1 MSSVEEIDSLAEC
14 LYANP
19 DRSARQQAEERLNA
33 LTHENA
39 DVAPLKAIF
48 AQSSN
53 QYALLF
59 AAQGVVVWYKAN
71 RKWLSDDQRYEV
83 VVQMCGGCVQRVSL
97 AGAPRHVVLALMG
110 SFAKLTK
117 LCFEKGNFLLEAP
130 TFALQM
136 LFDTSASYSRRV
148 NQNGG
153 CGTMTG
159 GGAAGEGRTN
169 AQHNPSTSS
178 GGNGGGGSSGS
189 TPLPAGA
196 SSGNLGGF
204 FTGFTLIN
212 CSRVPR
218 TTLNSDAERS
228 KLYYTAL
235 VLLATLVTEF
245 SKYDSSKQ
253 LTYMNFSTHRRSSNN
268 FRDECLLDVFV
279 AALSELEDVSY
290 ASSTLGEVLELLK
303 SVMTFDFMAIT
314 VDETEEALSS
324 QYPSTWK
331 EILLSQSTQ
340 QVLWGQH
347 AALPFPYCETVLVG
361 LTSLCGIRRTFFDST
376 EERVRYLDGILGN
389 LVNTMQLTDGRLQV
403 PSYVSE
409 LGEACYRLVSPFGYR
424 DLHLSSAFQPFVSG
438 VRSISLEVF
447 RIPFGQ
453 PGSFTTATTLLNFW
467 SRLAT
472 SRRTF
477 SMSEESPEDLEL
489 VAPELVRCFF
499 ESRMQS
505 PSSSGGSSDTH
516 NTDATVYSMETDE
529 DFEATL
535 DSILS
540 QTDAVGNLAV
550 LDHARTMELLAE
562 YVTRTLGASVLNSA
576 SATAWLFYTAAGL
589 VRHVLSS
596 VERPAV
602 DACSLFFV
610 FCVDCANHRR
620 SSGGATMG
628 SPLYSPFVERAL
640 LHFLTMTQSVLSS
653 SRLHEELGTVVT
665 NVFESRTALFQFIL
679 NNTGHNIMR
688 GVNGSHDE
696 ESAQIIRESIELIR
710 NACMDIPSTMLAELR
725 LELPPVVE
733 LPLAQSRQTYKLRTN
748 LYAMLWRL
756 SSGGTAYSSDALL
769 TFVQPVELCIQSTL
783 GGGGGND
790 PLYTAGWMRDLRGVV
805 LALRDSADGLSD
817 VVEWVCDHASSFHEC
832 LNRPAAQS
840 SMVIVSFLRFLEELV
855 TQIGG
860 RYTLPCCTAHNSC
873 GLLLFRHVCTLM
885 QSVIERSIT
894 DEHIQRVTSQGG
906 GGMVDGAYEVM
917 LKPLAL
923 SFSILRKCIQGGFV
937 PLGAMYYYNDDTY
950 DNMLLGMLRMVGVF
964 PFVYFK
970 EYSKVSFAVVNMLRT
985 VTEEFA
991 FRPLTKLDAG
1001 ELEKVI
1007 SFVVYL
1013 CEDVDTQTGTLLHG
1027 LSFLSFVAGL
1037 IREVKALSTQA
1048 VSPALDAR
1056 THGMSGTPPPSP
1068 MQLPS
1073 FYASP
1078 SGRLSGTPGSIGG
1091 RSGGGGGCGGGGG
1104 RSAGPSPPRSTRLA
1118 REALARTLEPFSSL
1132 WERLISVAMNVIVCQ
1147 DRALSVSCAVVYPI
1161 FETHPPF
1168 WFSFVEGFVGTYPER
1183 KQGTVREALSAL
1195 SHAAESQD
1203 KFFSEVFTF
1212 RQAMR
1217 NL

>member
-1 MSSVEEIDSLAEC
+1 MGSVEEINALAEC

-19 DRSARQQAEERLNA
+19 DRSARQQAEERLNT
-33 LTHENA
+33 LTQENA
-39 DVAPLKAIF
+39 DVTPLKAIF
-48 AQSSN
+48 AQSSC

-59 AAQGVVVWYKAN
+59 VAQGVVKWFKAN
-71 RKWLSDDQRYEV
+71 RKWLSEEQRYDV

-97 AGAPRHVVLALMG
+97 AGAPRHVVLALM
-110 SFAKLTK
+110 SAYAKLTK
-117 LCFEKGNFLLEAP
+117 LCFEMGNFLNDAV

-136 LFDTSASYSRRV
+136 LYDTSPAYSRHV

-153 CGTMTG
+153 CGT
-159 GGAAGEGRTN
+159 AGPSESN
-169 AQHNPSTSS
+169 AQS
-178 GGNGGGGSSGS
+178 GGCAGSSGS
-189 TPLPAGA
+189 TPRPAGS
-196 SSGNLGGF
+196 SSGAGG
-204 FTGFTLIN
+204 TGIVGYGLIN
-212 CSRVPR
+212 HSRLPH
-218 TTLNSDAERS
+218 TMLSSDEERS
-228 KLYYTAL
+228 RLNHIAL
-235 VLLATLVTEF
+235 VLLSTLVNEF

-253 LTYMNFSTHRRSSNN
+253 QTFMNFSTHRRCSNN
-268 FRDECLLDVFV
+268 FRDECLLDVFT
-279 AALSELEDVSY
+279 AAIAELEEVNY
-290 ASSTLGEVLELLK
+290 ASVTIAEVLELVK
-303 SVMTFDFMAIT
+303 DIMTFDFMAIT
-314 VDETEEALSS
+314 VDETEEALSA
-324 QYPSTWK
+324 QFPSTWK
-331 EILLSQSTQ
+331 EVLLAPRTQ

-347 AALPFPYCETVLVG
+347 AALPFPFCGTLLTG

-376 EERVRYLDGILGN
+376 DDRVHYLDSTLGY
-389 LVNTMQLTDGRLQV
+389 LVNIMQLTDGRLKV

-409 LGEACYRLVSPFGYR
+409 LGESCYRLVAPFGYR
-424 DLHLSSAFQPFVSG
+424 DLHLSCAFQPFMNG
-438 VRSISLEVF
+438 VRAISLDVF

-477 SMSEESPEDLEL
+477 SLSEDSPKDLEL
-489 VAPELVRCFF
+489 ISPELVACFF
-499 ESRMQS
+499 ESRMQG
-505 PSSSGGSSDTH
+505 SSSRGGQAAGSGGGGDGGNVNSSTIEY
-516 NTDATVYSMETDE
+516 AMEDDE
-529 DFEATL
+529 DFEATM
-535 DSILS
+535 DSILA
-540 QTDAVGNLAV
+540 QTEAIGNLAV
-550 LDHARTMELLAE
+550 LDHVRTMELLAN
-562 YVTRTLGASVLNSA
+562 YVNHTLGPSVLNSA
-576 SATAWLFYTAAGL
+576 NATAWLFYLAAGL
-589 VRHVLSS
+589 VRHVLSA
-596 VERPAV
+596 VEEPAV
-602 DACSLFFV
+602 EACSMFFV

-620 SSGGATMG
+620 NSGGSAVG

-640 LHFLTMTQSVLSS
+640 LHFLTVTQSVLSS
-653 SRLHEELGTVVT
+653 SRLHEALGTVVT
-665 NVFESRTALFQFIL
+665 NVFQSRTALFQFIL

-688 GVNGSHDE
+688 RVNGIHDE
-696 ESAQIIRESIELIR
+696 ESAQIIRESIELIL
-710 NACMDIPSTMLAELR
+710 NACTDIPSSMLAELH
-725 LELPPVVE
+725 LELPPAVE

-748 LYAMLWRL
+748 LHAMLWRL
-756 SSGGTAYSSDALL
+756 SSSGSYSTDALFAFL
-769 TFVQPVELCIQSTL
+769 QPIELCIQSTL
-783 GGGGGND
+783 SGGGGND
-790 PLYTAGWMRDLRGVV
+790 ALYTAGWMRDLRGVV
-805 LALRDSADGLSD
+805 LSLRDVADGLSD
-817 VVEWVCDHASSFHEC
+817 LVEWTCDHASSFHEC
-832 LNRPAAQS
+832 LNRPAAQN
-840 SMVIVSFLRFLEELV
+840 SMVIISFLRLLEEIV

-873 GLLLFRHVCTLM
+873 GLLLFRHICSLM
-885 QSVIERSIT
+885 QSVIERCIT
-894 DEHIQRVTSQGG
+894 DDHIQRVTSKGG
-906 GGMVDGAYEVM
+906 GGMADGAYEMM

-964 PFVYFK
+964 PFIYFK
-970 EYSKVSFAVVNMLRT
+970 AYGKVSYAVVNVLRT
-985 VTEEFA
+985 ISEEFA

-1001 ELEKVI
+1001 ELEKVV

-1027 LSFLSFVAGL
+1027 LSFLSFIAGL
-1037 IREVKALSTQA
+1037 IREVKALSTQN
-1048 VSPALDAR
+1048 VSPAMDAR
-1056 THGMSGTPPPSP
+1056 AHGMSGTPPPSP

-1091 RSGGGGGCGGGGG
+1091 RSGGGGGAGG

-1168 WFSFVEGFVGTYPER
+1168 WYSFVESFVRTYPDR
-1183 KQGTVREALSAL
+1183 KQSAVREALSTL

-1212 RQAMR
+1212 RQMMR

>member
-1 MSSVEEIDSLAEC
+1 MSSVEEINSLAEC

-19 DRSARQQAEERLNA
+19 DRTARLQAEERLNT
-33 LTHENA
+33 LTQENA
-39 DVAPLKAIF
+39 DVSPLKAIF

-59 AAQGVVVWYKAN
+59 AAQGAVAWFKAN
-71 RKWLSDDQRYEV
+71 RKWLSEEQRYEV
-83 VVQMCGGCVQRVSL
+83 VVGMCGGCVQRVSL
-97 AGAPRHVVLALMG
+97 AGAPRHVVLALM
-110 SFAKLTK
+110 SAYAKLMK
-117 LCFEKGNFLLEAP
+117 LCFEKGTFLIDAA
-130 TFALQM
+130 TFPLQM
-136 LFDTSASYSRRV
+136 LYDTSPAYSRHV

-153 CGTMTG
+153 CGTSAGMVEG
-159 GGAAGEGRTN
+159 DGISAKGGA
-169 AQHNPSTSS
+169 Q
-178 GGNGGGGSSGS
+178 GGSSSGS
-189 TPLPAGA
+189 TPLPVGA
-196 SSGNLGGF
+196 SSGSGGGTM
-204 FTGFTLIN
+204 TGYYLIN
-212 CSRVPR
+212 HSRLPR
-218 TTLNSDAERS
+218 TGVRSEEERS
-228 KLYYTAL
+228 RLCYIAL
-235 VLLATLVTEF
+235 VLLSTIVNEF

-253 LTYMNFSTHRRSSNN
+253 QTYMNFSTHRRCSNN
-268 FRDECLLDVFV
+268 FRDECLLDIFTAAV
-279 AALSELEDVSY
+279 AELEDVNY
-290 ASSTLGEVLELLK
+290 SSATITEVLALVK
-303 SVMTFDFMAIT
+303 DIMTFDFMAIT

-331 EILLSQSTQ
+331 DMLLAPRTQ
-340 QVLWGQH
+340 QILWGQH
-347 AALPFPYCETVLVG
+347 AALPFPYCETLLTG

-376 EERVRYLDGILGN
+376 DDRVRYLDSTLGY
-389 LVNTMQLTDGRLQV
+389 LVNTMQLTDGRLKV

-409 LGEACYRLVSPFGYR
+409 LGEACYRLVAPFGYR
-424 DLHLSSAFQPFVSG
+424 DLHLSSAFQPFING
-438 VRSISLEVF
+438 VRAISLDVF
-447 RIPFGQ
+447 HIPFGQ

-477 SMSEESPEDLEL
+477 CMSEDSPKDLEL
-489 VAPELVRCFF
+489 ISPELVGCFF
-499 ESRMQS
+499 ESRMQGTGNRGGRG
-505 PSSSGGSSDTH
+505 SSSGGAGNGNALNSIEY
-516 NTDATVYSMETDE
+516 AMEDDE
-529 DFEATL
+529 DFEATME
-535 DSILS
+535 SILA
-540 QTDAVGNLAV
+540 QTDAVGNIAV
-550 LDHARTMELLAE
+550 LDHTRTMELLAN
-562 YVTRTLGASVLNSA
+562 YVNHTLGPSVLNSA
-576 SATAWLFYTAAGL
+576 SATAWLFYLAAGL
-589 VRHVLSS
+589 VRHVLSA
-596 VERPAV
+596 VEEPAV
-602 DACSLFFV
+602 EACSMFFV

-620 SSGGATMG
+620 SSGGSSTG

-653 SRLHEELGTVVT
+653 SRLHEALSTVVT
-665 NVFESRTALFQFIL
+665 NIFQSRTSLFQFML

-688 GVNGSHDE
+688 GVNGSRDE
-696 ESAQIIRESIELIR
+696 DSAQIIRESIELIR
-710 NACMDIPSTMLAELR
+710 NACMDIPNSMLAELH
-725 LELPPVVE
+725 LELPPVVD
-733 LPLAQSRQTYKLRTN
+733 LPLAQSQQTYKLRTN
-748 LYAMLWRL
+748 LHAMLWRL
-756 SSGGTAYSSDALL
+756 SSCGPYSTDALMAFL
-769 TFVQPVELCIQSTL
+769 QPIELCIQSTL
-783 GGGGGND
+783 SGGGGND
-790 PLYTAGWMRDLRGVV
+790 ALYTAGWMRDLRGVV
-805 LALRDSADGLSD
+805 LSLRDVSDGLSD
-817 VVEWVCDHASSFHEC
+817 FVEWVCDHASSFHEC

-840 SMVIVSFLRFLEELV
+840 SMVTISFLRFLEELV

-860 RYTLPCCTAHNSC
+860 RYTLPCCTAHSSC
-873 GLLLFRHVCTLM
+873 GLLLFRHICSLM
-885 QSVIERSIT
+885 QSIIERCIT

-906 GGMVDGAYEVM
+906 GGMVDGAYEMM

-923 SFSILRKCIQGGFV
+923 SFSVLRKCVQGGFV

-950 DNMLLGMLRMVGVF
+950 DNMLLGLIRMVGVF

-970 EYSKVSFAVVNMLRT
+970 EYRKVSYAVVNMLRT

-991 FRPLTKLDAG
+991 FRPLTKLDAN

-1037 IREVKALSTQA
+1037 IREVKELSTHML
-1048 VSPALDAR
+1048 SPSMEAR
-1056 THGMSGTPPPSP
+1056 TRGMSGTPPPSP

-1091 RSGGGGGCGGGGG
+1091 RSGGGGGGG
-1104 RSAGPSPPRSTRLA
+1104 RSAGPTPPRSTRLA
-1118 REALARTLEPFSSL
+1118 REALAHTLEPFSSL

-1168 WFSFVEGFVGTYPER
+1168 WFSFVEHFVRAYPER
-1183 KQGTVREALSAL
+1183 KQGTVREAFSSL

-1212 RQAMR
+1212 RQTMR